1 VTSSSPALATVS
13 GEALD
18 RTNELGSG
26 EIVAREWTAGKQRSP
41 SRRRF
46 ARYVT
51 LGGACIVVAT
61 YLPLGHGPKRHHMKA
76 LGTLALAVS
85 LVACGYA
92 TGPAGGADE
101 LAGSQDRVA
110 QWSLRNGIAAAKV
123 CFTGSETYTGCT
135 DAALSAIEPSL
146 TFNVSPSNVPKQV
159 DSVVYQTNLAG
170 DSWAAAAMSDSGTC
184 WWINDVSTN
193 PGAGTFYGSTTTAA
207 DCTGD
212 KAKAAAATVW

>member
-1 VTSSSPALATVS
+1 
-13 GEALD
+13 
-18 RTNELGSG
+18 
-26 EIVAREWTAGKQRSP
+26 
-41 SRRRF
+41 
-46 ARYVT
+46 
-51 LGGACIVVAT
+51 
-61 YLPLGHGPKRHHMKA
+61 MKA
-76 LGTLALAVS
+76 LGALALAVS
-85 LVACGYA
+85 LAACGYA
-92 TGPAGGADE
+92 TAPAGE

-110 QWSLRNGIAAAKV
+110 QSSLRNGIAAAKV

-146 TFNVSPSNVPKQV
+146 TFNVSPSTVPKQV

-207 DCTGD
+207 NCTGD
-212 KAKAAAATVW
+212 KGQGRCGGRVVRTVGKNPYRPRLTAFHGRIHNGPIPMVTAPTSTFCWRCSSHRRRRHPSRSWWNSA